1 MIGTTSSKPIRIL
14 LADDHKIFR
23 DALRDLLELE
33 PDIEVVLDVA
43 DGQSAIEKTLE
54 LAPDIVFLDIRMRNL
69 DGINTTVQIKKA
81 RPDIHVICISMHHEK
96 KFREAAFGAG
106 ASGYLTKSEAATEL
120 INAVRTVMSGNKYD
134 LH

>member
-1 MIGTTSSKPIRIL
+1 MIGKSSSKPIRIL

-23 DALRDLLELE
+23 DALRELLELE

-43 DGQSAIEKTLE
+43 DGQIAVEKALE
-54 LAPDIVFLDIRMRNL
+54 LSPDIVFLDIRMRNL
-69 DGINTTVQIKKA
+69 DGIDVTMQIKKA

-96 KFREAAFGAG
+96 KIREAAFSAG
-106 ASGYLTKSEAATEL
+106 ASGYLAKSEAATEL